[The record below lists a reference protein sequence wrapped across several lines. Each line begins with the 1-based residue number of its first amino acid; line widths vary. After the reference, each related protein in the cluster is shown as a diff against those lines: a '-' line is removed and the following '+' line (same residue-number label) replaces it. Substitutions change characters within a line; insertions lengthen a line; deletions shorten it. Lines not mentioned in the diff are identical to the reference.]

1 MRRGFLYSIIF
12 LVGLVLMWYDSSIF
26 VFLLLINFGFHYFQ
40 LISQLWLA
48 YRKKR
53 TYTPLRK
60 NKNSPFI
67 SIHIPIC
74 DEPPEIVIPV
84 IESCLNQ
91 TYSNFEIIVFDNNSS
106 QEANWKPVQE
116 FCASHNKVKF
126 FHQKKLKGFKA
137 GALDFCRKKSHPS
150 TRYVITVDADYM
162 LDRKCLSTAIR
173 YITNSKLA
181 VVQFPQAYYNASEQN
196 FLVKE
201 FEHYFNTYANG
212 GNKKGTAL
220 PTGTLTLISVKAL
233 NKVGGWKSFS
243 LTEDANL
250 GIKLLANGCNLWYI
264 PKIVGKGL
272 IPSTTISICKQL
284 NRWIYGNMQCLIKIF
299 NNSRLRFN
307 DKLIISVQ
315 LSAWINFLGFP
326 SLGLLLL
333 LISRAFNQS
342 LPLQTMI
349 QICLGHYLLFI
360 LVKLLIFKKARV
372 PIRPIG

>member
-1 MRRGFLYSIIF
+1 MRRGFLYCFIF
-12 LVGLVLMWYDSSIF
+12 LVGLFLMWYDSSIF

-48 YRKKR
+48 YRKKSMCAPLKKKK
-53 TYTPLRK
+53 TP
-60 NKNSPFI
+60 PFI

-126 FHQKKLKGFKA
+126 FHQKTLKGFKA
-137 GALDFCRKKSHPS
+137 AALDFCRKKSHPS
-150 TRYVITVDADYM
+150 SQYVFTVDADYR
-162 LDRKCLSTAIR
+162 LDSTCLSTAIR

-201 FEHYFNTYANG
+201 LEHYFNIYANG
-212 GNKKGTAL
+212 GNKYGTAL
-220 PTGTLTLISVKAL
+220 PTGTLSLISVKAL
-233 NKVGGWKSFS
+233 DKVGGWKSFS
-243 LTEDANL
+243 LTEDASL
-250 GIKLLANGCNLWYI
+250 GIKLRAKGYKLRYI

-272 IPSTTISICKQL
+272 VPSTTISICKQR
-284 NRWIYGNMQCLIKIF
+284 NRWIYGNMQCLI
-299 NNSRLRFN
+299 S
-307 DKLIISVQ
+307 LIKQ
-315 LSAWINFLGFP
+315 
-326 SLGLLLL
+326 
-333 LISRAFNQS
+333 
-342 LPLQTMI
+342 
-349 QICLGHYLLFI
+349 
-360 LVKLLIFKKARV
+360 
-372 PIRPIG
+372 

>member
-1 MRRGFLYSIIF
+1 M
-12 LVGLVLMWYDSSIF
+12 
-26 VFLLLINFGFHYFQ
+26 N
-40 LISQLWLA
+40 
-48 YRKKR
+48 
-53 TYTPLRK
+53 
-60 NKNSPFI
+60 
-67 SIHIPIC
+67 
-74 DEPPEIVIPV
+74 
-84 IESCLNQ
+84 
-91 TYSNFEIIVFDNNSS
+91 
-106 QEANWKPVQE
+106 
-116 FCASHNKVKF
+116 
-126 FHQKKLKGFKA
+126 
-137 GALDFCRKKSHPS
+137 
-150 TRYVITVDADYM
+150 IT
-162 LDRKCLSTAIR
+162 L
-173 YITNSKLA
+173 
-181 VVQFPQAYYNASEQN
+181 
-196 FLVKE
+196 
-201 FEHYFNTYANG
+201 NTYANG
-212 GNKKGTAL
+212 GNKYGTAL
-220 PTGTLTLISVKAL
+220 PTGTLSLISVKAL
-233 NKVGGWKSFS
+233 DKVGGWKSFS

-333 LISRAFNQS
+333 HISRAFNQS